1 MTGGVLGGGVIFVVA
16 ALLWAA
22 VLVPAWIR
30 RREFR
35 SAERNAVRLQRTLR
49 VLAETSEVPQELHL
63 EATAREALAHEKLLR
78 TAQKRQEAER
88 EAKLA
93 EARAEQVRAEIRAQQ
108 MQRKQAAAQRAAK
121 LRKPLVRR
129 VRALSALGA
138 LIGLLG
144 ALVGAGLATAGSG
157 VAILIWSGLVF
168 AASLGALVLLAPGRA
183 RVRSIE
189 AERVAVQT
197 APEPASTIAEAP
209 AATGETE
216 RSAAAHAAA
225 QRAAAE
231 RIDRAR
237 ALARARAERPATRE
251 NQTDSILLREA
262 RAQVSAAR
270 GAGQTGAGAA
280 DGAGAAGAAGASGTA
295 GASGAGAEAAAS
307 SAIPARP
314 SAPLTAREAGEAR
327 RAARRT
333 PGASKSAQEQAAR
346 ERLQQMGVIG
356 DTSQGMPDLD
366 AALRRR
372 RNAS

>member
-1 MTGGVLGGGVIFVVA
+1 MTGGALGGGVIFVVA
-16 ALLWAA
+16 ALLWGA

-35 SAERNAVRLQRTLR
+35 SAERNAMRLQRTLR

-88 EAKLA
+88 EAQLA
-93 EARAEQVRAEIRAQQ
+93 EARAEQLRAEIRAQQ
-108 MQRKQAAAQRAAK
+108 MRRKQAAAQRAAK

-144 ALVGAGLATAGSG
+144 ALVGAGLAVAGSG
-157 VAILIWSGLVF
+157 AAILTWSGLVF
-168 AASLGALVLLAPGRA
+168 VASLGALVLLAPGRA
-183 RVRSIE
+183 RMRSIE
-189 AERVAVQT
+189 AERVAVQA
-197 APEPASTIAEAP
+197 APEPASIAP
-209 AATGETE
+209 ATPIATGETE
-216 RSAAAHAAA
+216 RTAAAHAAA
-225 QRAAAE
+225 QRAAAD

-270 GAGQTGAGAA
+270 GAAAQGVPDAAGAGASS
-280 DGAGAAGAAGASGTA
+280 AGASGTA
-295 GASGAGAEAAAS
+295 GVEAAAS
-307 SAIPARP
+307 SAIPSLPA
-314 SAPLTAREAGEAR
+314 APLTAREAGEAR

-333 PGASKSAQEQAAR
+333 TGSAHSAQEQAAR
-346 ERLQQMGVIG
+346 ERLRQMGVIG